1 MTFRHALVTGAS
13 SGIGEAIARR
23 LARDGVHVTL
33 AARRKE
39 RLDALAA
46 DLDASTTTFVRPT
59 DLSDLSECAALHAAA
74 VDALGP
80 VDLLI
85 NNAGVQYVE
94 PMVGV
99 SSERSE
105 RLFNVDLHAPMRLM
119 NLVVGDLI
127 EREAPGAVVNI
138 ASLAAL
144 IHTPGM
150 GHYNA
155 AKAALAA
162 ASETMRAEV
171 EHLNVHVLTVYPGP
185 VSSQMESAA
194 REAYGDDAPAGILPM
209 GTPDV
214 LADKI
219 HASLMRERPRLV
231 YPASYGALRHTR
243 PFAQWVTERG
253 SATSVRGMLARFTS
267 NDT

>member
-1 MTFRHALVTGAS
+1 MSFRHALVTGAS

-46 DLDASTTTFVRPT
+46 ELDATTLVRPT

-80 VDLLI
+80 VDLLV
-85 NNAGVQYVE
+85 NNAGVQFVE

-99 SSERSE
+99 SPERSE
-105 RLFNVDLHAPMRLM
+105 LLFNVDLHAPMRLM
-119 NLVVGDLI
+119 NLVVADLL
-127 EREAPGAVVNI
+127 ASGSSGAVVNV

-171 EHLNVHVLTVYPGP
+171 EHMNVHVLTVYPGP
-185 VSSQMESAA
+185 VSSEMESAA
-194 REAYGDDAPAGILPM
+194 REAYGDDAPADILPT

-219 HASLMRERPRLV
+219 HSALAKKTPRLV

-253 SATSVRGMLARFTS
+253 SATSVRSMLDRFVS
-267 NDT
+267 GAS